1 MEEGL
6 WALEGCPLLLQ
17 GTAAP
22 ALCHELPD
30 LCSVTQFHWLLAMHW
45 EVLKTYV
52 LSFAVYGVL
61 FFFLLYSLLIIMAR
75 FILSFFWKCLW
86 ISKTAKAAGEKA
98 GESTKESILDQ
109 STALDFSS
117 ASLPSSQCL
126 PQLFPSVPLSSSCI
140 HSPVLISDVQ
150 PFHSLPNCSLAHS
163 LLNMKLTTMEL
174 CPCVP
179 TFEG

>member
-98 GESTKESILDQ
+98 GESTKGSILDQ

-117 ASLPSSQCL
+117 ASLPSSQWDFKVL
-126 PQLFPSVPLSSSCI
+126 YSDSTRKLQRSSCNARLNVTGTQMPPTE
-140 HSPVLISDVQ
+140 SWLCTTKLQ
-150 PFHSLPNCSLAHS
+150 PCSGTH
-163 LLNMKLTTMEL
+163 
-174 CPCVP
+174 V
-179 TFEG
+179 